1 MGLIQLILILP
12 SLCVFH
18 ILCMDC
24 SNKLQPGD
32 HCKKLEK
39 NKGCRCKF
47 LSLLPVQCRQSPF
60 LATCL
65 QDKIA
70 QCDVSAMGVKHFI
83 GSLVLHSINLCP
95 PSLQYNSKYMNT
107 IKCSLPMDLLQV
119 LAQQQQSR
127 NQREIFSSAGLSF
140 ILSSMVLHVQQG
152 VMEIDT
158 NESFKIAIHREEIV
172 VNK

>member
-1 MGLIQLILILP
+1 MEIHESLTYFSRSIVQKREIFFMGLIQLILILP

-60 LATCL
+60 LALAYKTKKVQVADAL
-65 QDKIA
+65 NWFSLFNPAFAAVVVISIANLRPPFSRTDESAVEVKYLKI
-70 QCDVSAMGVKHFI
+70 
-83 GSLVLHSINLCP
+83 N
-95 PSLQYNSKYMNT
+95 
-107 IKCSLPMDLLQV
+107 
-119 LAQQQQSR
+119 R
-127 NQREIFSSAGLSF
+127 
-140 ILSSMVLHVQQG
+140 
-152 VMEIDT
+152 
-158 NESFKIAIHREEIV
+158 
-172 VNK
+172 